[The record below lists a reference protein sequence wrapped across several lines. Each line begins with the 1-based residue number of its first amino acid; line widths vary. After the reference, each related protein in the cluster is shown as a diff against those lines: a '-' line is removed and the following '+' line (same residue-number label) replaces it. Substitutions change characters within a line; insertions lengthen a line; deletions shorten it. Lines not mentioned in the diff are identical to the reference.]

1 MLPHMTAFDAI
12 RFDLVLRGCA
22 PCRDEIETSMGDMG
36 CLAYKDTLLSDCSLG
51 MRKRIALAGAFAAPT
66 PVVLLDEPINGLDAE
81 GVIRLKKNMRAAADQ
96 GSIVVVSAHVLAF
109 MQQVCDRVL
118 LLKEGKIVRDVPVGD
133 VDIEVEFLK
142 LL

>member
-1 MLPHMTAFDAI
+1 
-12 RFDLVLRGCA
+12 
-22 PCRDEIETSMGDMG
+22 MGDMG